1 MSDYIDGLVLATTA
15 KMKRAKYTDAEL
27 AALRKAAEAGA
38 YDATA
43 VADAVFFPV
52 VASANT
58 LDSYGTYMLPS
69 TLKNFAEDATAGVA
83 VLDSHNS
90 RRLNFG
96 MSVSG
101 EYVEEKNGDS
111 PIRYMRSDFF
121 TIPGLATEGLNTD
134 TYIKGVQAGLFRDV
148 SVGFWM
154 PPNSEIRCT
163 ICGKNMM
170 RWWGDDA
177 CHHFAGSEYKVEAN
191 GETRMEY
198 AYGAV
203 DGGRLSEY
211 SLVPDGAT
219 PGAGVA
225 KARNMEEMGELD
237 AETALHL
244 ERIYQTT
251 FPRATRRFTQGVTL
265 NTLNMPLTK
274 GGKVMEDELHTEE
287 GTVEL
292 TVITPM
298 EVTPPVAE
306 EDAEAEDRA
315 IETSKLKFSTGL
327 RSALNERYADA
338 GITFGERVADAV
350 TALADEVKRLRGEVA
365 TLTDDKR
372 ALEGD
377 AKDGRAYRAA
387 LVEELKSEIIRS
399 AVEGEDV
406 EAKVA
411 RYTKLADA
419 SDVET
424 IRGLR
429 DDFAA
434 IARAKFGSGRKS
446 ADNDEAVTETKRV
459 IPDDAYDE

>member
-1 MSDYIDGLVLATTA
+1 
-15 KMKRAKYTDAEL
+15 
-27 AALRKAAEAGA
+27 
-38 YDATA
+38 
-43 VADAVFFPV
+43 
-52 VASANT
+52 
-58 LDSYGTYMLPS
+58 
-69 TLKNFAEDATAGVA
+69 
-83 VLDSHNS
+83 
-90 RRLNFG
+90 
-96 MSVSG
+96 
-101 EYVEEKNGDS
+101 
-111 PIRYMRSDFF
+111 
-121 TIPGLATEGLNTD
+121 
-134 TYIKGVQAGLFRDV
+134 
-148 SVGFWM
+148 
-154 PPNSEIRCT
+154 
-163 ICGKNMM
+163 
-170 RWWGDDA
+170 
-177 CHHFAGSEYKVEAN
+177 
-191 GETRMEY
+191 
-198 AYGAV
+198 
-203 DGGRLSEY
+203 
-211 SLVPDGAT
+211 
-219 PGAGVA
+219 
-225 KARNMEEMGELD
+225 MEEMGELD

-327 RSALNERYADA
+327 RSALNERYADI

-387 LVEELKSEIIRS
+387 LVEELKSEVIRS

-411 RYTKLADA
+411 RYVKLADA

-446 ADNDEAVTETKRV
+446 TDNDEAVTETKRV